1 MEIIEHYLSLLTKAI
16 FIENILLAYFLGMC
30 SFLGVSKKVDASI
43 GLGFAVIFVS
53 TITVPVNWVIQ
64 NFLLNEGALSWIP
77 ISGFDTVNL
86 TFLRY
91 IMYIATISAM
101 VQLVEMI
108 LEKFSPKLYNSLGIF
123 LPCLLYTSDAAD
135 E

>member
-1 MEIIEHYLSLLTKAI
+1 MEILEHYLSLLTKAI

-53 TITVPVNWVIQ
+53 TITVPVNWIIKKY
-64 NFLLNEGALSWIP
+64 LLNQGALSWIP
-77 ISGFDTVNL
+77 IAGLEDVNL
-86 TFLRY
+86 LFLRF

-108 LEKFSPKLYNSLGIF
+108 LEKFSPKLYNALGIYF
-123 LPCLLYTSDAAD
+123 YH
-135 E
+135 